1 MAAPSIIRQAIS
13 QSRGAF
19 LVVAAFS
26 LLINIL
32 VLASPLYSMQIFD
45 RVLSSRSVDTLLLLT
60 VIVIIAIA
68 AMSEV
73 ETLRSQ
79 VLARVGRWVEH
90 KSGPVVLAAAID
102 DSIQTRTSSSAEAL
116 RDLGNIKNFLSS
128 NSVTAIFDAPW
139 APVFVLV
146 MYAMHPLFGLL
157 ALLSAATLLGLT
169 VLTDQSARAPMGKA
183 SAAAFKLSHQSELL
197 LRNGDAL
204 RGMGMQAGVI
214 ERWQKRNQ
222 AVLDM
227 TMTAIDRGGIISGIS
242 KFVRLVAQL
251 SVMGLG
257 AYLVIHQEISG
268 GVMIAASILLGRVLA
283 PVELVIGGWRS
294 FISARLSY
302 RRLEQLLRRTPPA
315 EDAMKLPTPTGRV
328 AVERLTFVPPGAGK
342 ATLKGISLTL
352 DPGEI
357 LAIIG
362 PTAAGKSTLSR
373 LLTGVWRP
381 TGGHVRMDGADLEN
395 WHRSG
400 QAKDYLGYLPQ
411 DIQLLDG
418 SIRENIARVNDAAPE
433 DVVRAAKLAGVHEMI
448 LQLPQGYETE
458 IGDGGTTLS
467 GGQKQRIALARAVFG
482 NPRFVVLDEPN
493 ANLDAEGEQQLIKT
507 LKQLKFNGC
516 TTIVIT
522 HRTNLV
528 TQADKVMVMHDGLP
542 QHFGPTAEVL
552 QKLRNPMT
560 TVPLKPAAAFK
571 PADKMTVSA

>member
-1 MAAPSIIRQAIS
+1 MAAPSIIRQALG

-19 LVVAAFS
+19 LVVGAFS

-45 RVLSSRSVDTLLLLT
+45 RVLSSRSIDTLILLT
-60 VIVIIAIA
+60 VIVIVAIA
-68 AMSEV
+68 AMSAI
-73 ETLRSQ
+73 ETLRGQ
-79 VLARVGRWVEH
+79 VLARIGKWVEH
-90 KSGPVVLAAAID
+90 TSGPVVLAAAID

-116 RDLGNIKNFLSS
+116 RDLGNIKNFLS
-128 NSVTAIFDAPW
+128 NPSVTAVFDAPW
-139 APVFVLV
+139 APIFVLV
-146 MYAMHPLFGLL
+146 MYAMHPYFGLL
-157 ALLSAATLLGLT
+157 ALISALTLLGLT
-169 VLTDQSARAPMGKA
+169 LLTDQTARAPMGKA

-204 RGMGMQAGVI
+204 RGMGMQSSVI
-214 ERWQKRNQ
+214 ERWQRRNE

-227 TMTAIDRGGIISGIS
+227 TMLAIDRGGVISGFS

-251 SVMGLG
+251 AVMGLG
-257 AYLVIHQEISG
+257 AFLVIHQEISG

-283 PVELVIGGWRS
+283 PVELTISGWRS
-294 FISARLSY
+294 FVTARLSY

-315 EDAMKLPTPTGRV
+315 EDAMKLPAPTGRV
-328 AVERLTFVPPGAGK
+328 SVERLTYVPAGAGK

-352 DPGEI
+352 EPGEI

-373 LLTGVWRP
+373 VLTGVWRP
-381 TGGHVRMDGADLEN
+381 TGGHVRLDGADLEN

-400 QAKDYLGYLPQ
+400 QAKDVLGYLPQ

-418 SIRENIARVNDAAPE
+418 TIRENIARVRDASPE

-467 GGQKQRIALARAVFG
+467 GGQRQRIALARAVFG

-516 TTIVIT
+516 TAIVIT

-560 TVPLKPAAAFK
+560 TVPLKPAAQFK
-571 PADKMTVSA
+571 QADKMTVSA